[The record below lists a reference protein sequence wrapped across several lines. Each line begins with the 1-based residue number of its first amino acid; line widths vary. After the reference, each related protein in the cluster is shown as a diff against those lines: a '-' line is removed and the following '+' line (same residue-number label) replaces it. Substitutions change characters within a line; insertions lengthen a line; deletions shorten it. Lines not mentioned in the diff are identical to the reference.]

1 MARWEGGGCGSSGR
15 GLGSSVQSECLQ
27 VVTDGVLLVFRT
39 PTGKKSS
46 QISESFRCANEI
58 SYGSA
63 LWVGSSSLLVH
74 GVNRKTEKALLRIMI
89 VGQRQVPKTC
99 LCSDFPGKPI
109 VLWRKCGQSGAYPLL
124 GWTVDNLPLS
134 HTCQQVNLWMWFCF
148 LLCDCSSY
156 CPNGLRAFQCSLIA
170 CVPWCVLAES
180 IMEWFR
186 LDETYKIIKSIHYL
200 TQPCPPLSLN
210 TPWGNTS

>member
-1 MARWEGGGCGSSGR
+1 MQVESWKIGARGAERKFISFCVVSGRQAALSFECHWLHMRQKMARWEGGGCGSSGR

-134 HTCQQVNLWMWFCF
+134 HTCQQVNL
-148 LLCDCSSY
+148 
-156 CPNGLRAFQCSLIA
+156 
-170 CVPWCVLAES
+170 
-180 IMEWFR
+180 
-186 LDETYKIIKSIHYL
+186 
-200 TQPCPPLSLN
+200 
-210 TPWGNTS
+210 